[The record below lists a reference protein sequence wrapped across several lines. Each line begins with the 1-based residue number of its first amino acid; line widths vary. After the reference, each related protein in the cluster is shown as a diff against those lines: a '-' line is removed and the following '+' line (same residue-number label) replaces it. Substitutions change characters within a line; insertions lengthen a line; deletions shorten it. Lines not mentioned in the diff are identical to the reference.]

1 MAVRTRDGAA
11 PSTALLQRELATID
25 PSLPLFRVEPLAVS
39 LRGQNAAARFGSLV
53 LGAFSALA
61 LILAAIGIYG
71 VTAFVVGLSSREIA
85 IRLALGADGGKVLR
99 VVMANGMTLVLIGLG
114 LGVLGARL
122 GARLLES
129 QLYGVRA
136 TDPVTLLAVSGAVVL
151 VALLANW
158 IPARRAAA
166 VEPQVVLKGE

>member
-1 MAVRTRDGAA
+1 
-11 PSTALLQRELATID
+11 
-25 PSLPLFRVEPLAVS
+25 
-39 LRGQNAAARFGSLV
+39 
-53 LGAFSALA
+53 
-61 LILAAIGIYG
+61 
-71 VTAFVVGLSSREIA
+71 VTSFVVGLSSREIA

-151 VALLANW
+151 VARLANW